1 MKQKLEP
8 GHSSCRA
15 LNGAF
20 TFPNVNQVSQGTIAQ
35 IIFKQS
41 RFKYPVKEKTQANF
55 VSISRCA
62 SVFEVTKTGDLFKAI
77 SCAFIFCPLLG
88 RKSTEVDLEKSPN
101 LEIDTAASLC
111 RIKTPPPKKNKKR
124 GLPAPRL
131 KLILSFKIGCLKD

>member
-15 LNGAF
+15 LNGVL

-55 VSISRCA
+55 VRVSHDVLLSLR
-62 SVFEVTKTGDLFKAI
+62 SLKRNLFKAI

-111 RIKTPPPKKNKKR
+111 RIKTPKKKKK
-124 GLPAPRL
+124 GGGGYLLPDSSSFCL
-131 KLILSFKIGCLKD
+131 SKLGV